1 MANEKLLSEGDSET
15 VTKKCLDIIEQFKKA
30 RGE

>member
-1 MANEKLLSEGDSET
+1 MANEKMLSEGDSET
-15 VTKKCLDIIEQFKKA
+15 VTKKCLELIEQYKKA